1 MIRKTTYILDKLK
14 KIPILRSFNRAI
26 FCKKWAKQ
34 NKHNFTTIGKNLF
47 DQRKVSIG
55 KGTYGKLNIYQF
67 DKTSGNLQLGMYCSI
82 APEVDFILDGE
93 HAYNTLSTYPF
104 KSRYLNKYDET
115 NTKGDIIVEDDVWIG
130 IHAIILSG
138 VHIGRGAIIAAGAV
152 VTNDIPPYA
161 IVGGVPAKLIKYRF
175 DHDLINSLLKID
187 YSKLTNKIILEHMND
202 LYKKVHSSEQL
213 NWIFEYER

>member
-1 MIRKTTYILDKLK
+1 
-14 KIPILRSFNRAI
+14 
-26 FCKKWAKQ
+26 
-34 NKHNFTTIGKNLF
+34 
-47 DQRKVSIG
+47 
-55 KGTYGKLNIYQF
+55 
-67 DKTSGNLQLGMYCSI
+67 MY
-82 APEVDFILDGE
+82 
-93 HAYNTLSTYPF
+93 
-104 KSRYLNKYDET
+104 ET